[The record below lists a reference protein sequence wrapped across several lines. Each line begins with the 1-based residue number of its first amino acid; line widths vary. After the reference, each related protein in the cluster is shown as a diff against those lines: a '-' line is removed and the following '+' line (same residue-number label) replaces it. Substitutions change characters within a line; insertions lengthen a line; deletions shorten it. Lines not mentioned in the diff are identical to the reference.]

1 MHWTPQN
8 KYPVSKVSPNYVTT
22 FKTSGNI
29 KMKKKKSFNK
39 AYPSS

>member
-29 KMKKKKSFNK
+29 KMKKKCFNK
-39 AYPSS
+39 AYPSC